1 MNKRNEENNMVD
13 IDGVYLFLRCIVE
26 VFIVNFMIYTLS
38 KKSINNTNYYIVS
51 ILLSVLTYVV
61 RLLPIYYG
69 VHIVINIITFISIM
83 TILGI
88 PLIKSIKNTLITFT
102 ILEFSEILNL
112 IILDNKFWTDN
123 EIYIKGSLGIPSL
136 IFLFLSAVILK
147 YRIKSE

>member
-1 MNKRNEENNMVD
+1 M
-13 IDGVYLFLRCIVE
+13 
-26 VFIVNFMIYTLS
+26 FIVNFIIYTLS

-112 IILDNKFWTDN
+112 IILIILMITK
-123 EIYIKGSLGIPSL
+123 SLT
-136 IFLFLSAVILK
+136 
-147 YRIKSE
+147 

>member
-1 MNKRNEENNMVD
+1 MVD
-13 IDGVYLFLRCIVE
+13 IGGGYLFLRCIVE

-38 KKSINNTNYYIVS
+38 KRSINNTSYYIVS
-51 ILLSVLTYVV
+51 ILLSLLTYVV

-69 VHIVINIITFISIM
+69 VHIVINLITFISIM

-112 IILDNKFWTDN
+112 IILIILDNKFWEDN

>member
-1 MNKRNEENNMVD
+1 MVD

-112 IILDNKFWTDN
+112 IILIILDNKFWADN
-123 EIYIKGSLGIPSL
+123 EIYIKGSLGI
-136 IFLFLSAVILK
+136 
-147 YRIKSE
+147 

>member
-1 MNKRNEENNMVD
+1 MVD
-13 IDGVYLFLRCIVE
+13 IDGGYLFLRCIVE

-38 KKSINNTNYYIVS
+38 KRSINNTNYYIVS

-69 VHIVINIITFISIM
+69 VHIVINLITFISIM

-102 ILEFSEILNL
+102 ILEFSEILNLIIL

>member
-1 MNKRNEENNMVD
+1 M
-13 IDGVYLFLRCIVE
+13 
-26 VFIVNFMIYTLS
+26 FIVNFIIYTLS

-88 PLIKSIKNTLITFT
+88 PLIKSIKNKLITFT
-102 ILEFSEILNL
+102 ILEFSEILNLIIL

>member
-1 MNKRNEENNMVD
+1 MVD

-26 VFIVNFMIYTLS
+26 VFIVNFIIYTLS

-51 ILLSVLTYVV
+51 ILLSVLKYVV
-61 RLLPIYYG
+61 LLLPIYYG

-112 IILDNKFWTDN
+112 IILIILDNKFWTDN

>member
-1 MNKRNEENNMVD
+1 MVD
-13 IDGVYLFLRCIVE
+13 IDGGYLFLRCIVE

-38 KKSINNTNYYIVS
+38 KRSINNTNYYIVS

-112 IILDNKFWTDN
+112 IILIILDNKFWEDN

>member
-1 MNKRNEENNMVD
+1 MVD

-38 KKSINNTNYYIVS
+38 KKSINHTNYYIVS

-112 IILDNKFWTDN
+112 IILIILDNKFWADN

>member
-1 MNKRNEENNMVD
+1 MVD
-13 IDGVYLFLRCIVE
+13 IDGGYLFLRCIVE

-38 KKSINNTNYYIVS
+38 KRSINNTNYYIVS
-51 ILLSVLTYVV
+51 ILSSVLTYVV

-69 VHIVINIITFISIM
+69 VHIVINLITFISIM

-112 IILDNKFWTDN
+112 IILIILDNKFWEDN

>member
-1 MNKRNEENNMVD
+1 MVD
-13 IDGVYLFLRCIVE
+13 IGGGYLFLRCIVE

-38 KKSINNTNYYIVS
+38 KRSINNTSYYIVS
-51 ILLSVLTYVV
+51 ILLSLLTYVV
-61 RLLPIYYG
+61 RLLPIYCG
-69 VHIVINIITFISIM
+69 VHIVINLITFISIM

-88 PLIKSIKNTLITFT
+88 PLIESIKNTLITFT

-112 IILDNKFWTDN
+112 IILDNKFWEDN

>member
-1 MNKRNEENNMVD
+1 MVD
-13 IDGVYLFLRCIVE
+13 IDGGYLFLRCIVE

-38 KKSINNTNYYIVS
+38 KRSINNTNYYIVS

-69 VHIVINIITFISIM
+69 VHIVINLITFISIM

-112 IILDNKFWTDN
+112 
-123 EIYIKGSLGIPSL
+123 
-136 IFLFLSAVILK
+136 
-147 YRIKSE
+147 

>member
-1 MNKRNEENNMVD
+1 
-13 IDGVYLFLRCIVE
+13 
-26 VFIVNFMIYTLS
+26 
-38 KKSINNTNYYIVS
+38 
-51 ILLSVLTYVV
+51 
-61 RLLPIYYG
+61 
-69 VHIVINIITFISIM
+69 M

-112 IILDNKFWTDN
+112 IILIILDNKFWEDN

>member
-1 MNKRNEENNMVD
+1 MVD

-102 ILEFSEILNL
+102 ILEFSEIFNLIIL

>member
-1 MNKRNEENNMVD
+1 MVD
-13 IDGVYLFLRCIVE
+13 IDGGYLFLRCIVE

-38 KKSINNTNYYIVS
+38 KRSINNTNYYIVS

-88 PLIKSIKNTLITFT
+88 PLIKSIKNKLITFT
-102 ILEFSEILNL
+102 ILEFSEILNLIIL

>member
-1 MNKRNEENNMVD
+1 MVD

>member
-1 MNKRNEENNMVD
+1 M
-13 IDGVYLFLRCIVE
+13 
-26 VFIVNFMIYTLS
+26 FIVNFIIYTLS

-69 VHIVINIITFISIM
+69 VHIGINIITFISIM

-112 IILDNKFWTDN
+112 IILIILDNKFWTDN

>member
-1 MNKRNEENNMVD
+1 MVD
-13 IDGVYLFLRCIVE
+13 IDGGYLFLRCIVE
-26 VFIVNFMIYTLS
+26 VIIVNFMIYTLS
-38 KKSINNTNYYIVS
+38 KRSINNTNYYIVS

-69 VHIVINIITFISIM
+69 VHIVINLITFISIM

-112 IILDNKFWTDN
+112 IILIILDNKFWEDN

>member
-1 MNKRNEENNMVD
+1 M
-13 IDGVYLFLRCIVE
+13 
-26 VFIVNFMIYTLS
+26 FIVNFIIYTLS

-51 ILLSVLTYVV
+51 ILLSVLTYLV

-112 IILDNKFWTDN
+112 IILIILDNKFWTDN

>member
-1 MNKRNEENNMVD
+1 MVD
-13 IDGVYLFLRCIVE
+13 IDGGYLFLRCIVE

-38 KKSINNTNYYIVS
+38 KRSINNTSYYIVS
-51 ILLSVLTYVV
+51 ILLSLLTYVV

-69 VHIVINIITFISIM
+69 VHIVINLITFISIM

-112 IILDNKFWTDN
+112 IILIILDNKFWEDN

>member
-1 MNKRNEENNMVD
+1 M
-13 IDGVYLFLRCIVE
+13 
-26 VFIVNFMIYTLS
+26 FIVNFIIYTLS

-83 TILGI
+83 TILGR

-102 ILEFSEILNL
+102 ILEFSEILNLIIL

>member
-1 MNKRNEENNMVD
+1 MVD
-13 IDGVYLFLRCIVE
+13 IDGGYLFLRCIVE

-38 KKSINNTNYYIVS
+38 KRSINNTNYYIVS
-51 ILLSVLTYVV
+51 ILLSLLTYVV

-69 VHIVINIITFISIM
+69 VHIVINLITFISIM

-112 IILDNKFWTDN
+112 IILIILDNKFWEDN

-147 YRIKSE
+147 CRIKSE

>member
-1 MNKRNEENNMVD
+1 MVD
-13 IDGVYLFLRCIVE
+13 IDGGYLFLRCIVE

-38 KKSINNTNYYIVS
+38 KRSINNTNYYIVS

-69 VHIVINIITFISIM
+69 VHIVIYLITFIIIM

-112 IILDNKFWTDN
+112 IILIILDNKFWEDN

>member
-1 MNKRNEENNMVD
+1 MVD
-13 IDGVYLFLRCIVE
+13 IDGGYLFLRCIVE
-26 VFIVNFMIYTLS
+26 VFIVNFMIDTLS
-38 KKSINNTNYYIVS
+38 KRSINNTNYYIVS

-69 VHIVINIITFISIM
+69 VHIVINLITFISIM

-112 IILDNKFWTDN
+112 IILIILDNKFWEDN

>member
-1 MNKRNEENNMVD
+1 MVD
-13 IDGVYLFLRCIVE
+13 IDGGYLFLRCIVE

-38 KKSINNTNYYIVS
+38 KRSINNTNYYIVS

-69 VHIVINIITFISIM
+69 VHIVINLITFISIM

-112 IILDNKFWTDN
+112 IILIILDNKFWEDN

>member
-1 MNKRNEENNMVD
+1 MVD

-112 IILDNKFWTDN
+112 IILIILDNKFWTDN

>member
-1 MNKRNEENNMVD
+1 MVD
-13 IDGVYLFLRCIVE
+13 IDGGYLFLRCIVE

-38 KKSINNTNYYIVS
+38 KRSINNTNYYIVS

-69 VHIVINIITFISIM
+69 VHIVINLITFISIM

-112 IILDNKFWTDN
+112 IILIILDNKFWEDN
-123 EIYIKGSLGIPSL
+123 EIYIKGSLGSPSL

>member
-1 MNKRNEENNMVD
+1 M
-13 IDGVYLFLRCIVE
+13 
-26 VFIVNFMIYTLS
+26 FIVNFIIYTLS

-112 IILDNKFWTDN
+112 IILIILDNKFWTDN

>member
-1 MNKRNEENNMVD
+1 MVD
-13 IDGVYLFLRCIVE
+13 IGGGYLFLRCIVE

-38 KKSINNTNYYIVS
+38 KRSINNTNYYIVS

-69 VHIVINIITFISIM
+69 VHIVINLITFISIM

-112 IILDNKFWTDN
+112 IILIILDNKFWEDN

>member
-1 MNKRNEENNMVD
+1 MVD

-112 IILDNKFWTDN
+112 IILIILDNKFWEDN

>member
-1 MNKRNEENNMVD
+1 MVD

-26 VFIVNFMIYTLS
+26 VFIVNFIIYTLS

-69 VHIVINIITFISIM
+69 VHIVINLITFISIM

-112 IILDNKFWTDN
+112 IILIILDNKFWEDN

>member
-1 MNKRNEENNMVD
+1 MVD
-13 IDGVYLFLRCIVE
+13 IDGGYLFLRCIVE

-38 KKSINNTNYYIVS
+38 KRSINNTNYYIVS

-69 VHIVINIITFISIM
+69 VHIVINLITFISIM

-112 IILDNKFWTDN
+112 IILIILDNKFWEDN

-147 YRIKSE
+147 YRIKLE

>member
-1 MNKRNEENNMVD
+1 MVD

-26 VFIVNFMIYTLS
+26 VFIVNFIIYTLS

-51 ILLSVLTYVV
+51 ILLSVLKYVV

-112 IILDNKFWTDN
+112 IILIILDNKFWTDN

>member
-1 MNKRNEENNMVD
+1 MVD
-13 IDGVYLFLRCIVE
+13 IDGGYLFLRCIVE

-38 KKSINNTNYYIVS
+38 KRSINNTNYYIVS

-69 VHIVINIITFISIM
+69 VHIVINLITFISIM

-102 ILEFSEILNL
+102 ILEFSEIF
-112 IILDNKFWTDN
+112 KFN
-123 EIYIKGSLGIPSL
+123 Y
-136 IFLFLSAVILK
+136 FNYF
-147 YRIKSE
+147 R

>member
-1 MNKRNEENNMVD
+1 MVD

-26 VFIVNFMIYTLS
+26 VFIVNFIIYTLS

-112 IILDNKFWTDN
+112 IILIILDNKFWTDN

>member
-1 MNKRNEENNMVD
+1 M
-13 IDGVYLFLRCIVE
+13 
-26 VFIVNFMIYTLS
+26 FIVNFIIYTLS

-112 IILDNKFWTDN
+112 IILIILDNKFWEDN